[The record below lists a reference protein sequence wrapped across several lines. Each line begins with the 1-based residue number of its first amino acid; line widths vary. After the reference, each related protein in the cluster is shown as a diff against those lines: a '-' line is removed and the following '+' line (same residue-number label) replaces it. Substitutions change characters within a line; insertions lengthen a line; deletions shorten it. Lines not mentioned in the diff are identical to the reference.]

1 MVTIK
6 SNDTASD
13 TMFGDNPHDA
23 ILKAGWDNFCDQ
35 LKSAGD
41 LVFRDSTPLHDID
54 RAKGLRLLARNVS
67 LALQFQLENNNPD
80 FPELLHYFDPLRKQG
95 GDNTDAL
102 YVGAPINGKHTYRI
116 SGKRGTARYFAVTV
130 LEDGATPWGGAVV
143 GNLIDGDIEVAA
155 DGTFEIVLSPKEH
168 PGNWIRTTPGSWRV
182 TVRQFFAD
190 WENEAPMVARIDR
203 IGALHHNPQL
213 TVDDITRGLA
223 ASAAWIR
230 DSTWYWADMLD
241 KWKVQPNRF
250 LSYRQ
255 LEDNAIDATPGGEP
269 LICYWQVPADE
280 VLVVRV
286 TPPQANY
293 WSVEF
298 GNYWWETMDYRY
310 RLCST
315 NCHHAQLESNGELIL
330 VVAHDDPGVPN
341 WLDPS
346 GHMEGYITVRWIGA
360 AQYPNPEC
368 VQLKRADLFLHL
380 PGTVRKL
387 DREQRRAQLTVRRL
401 GVIKR
406 FSY

>member
-1 MVTIK
+1 ML
-6 SNDTASD
+6 
-13 TMFGDNPHDA
+13 GDNPHDA
-23 ILKAGWDNFCDQ
+23 TLKASWDDFCDQ

-41 LVFRDSTPLHDID
+41 LVFRDTTPIHDID

-67 LALQFQLENNNPD
+67 LALQFQLENNDPD

-102 YVGAPINGKHTYRI
+102 YVGAPIDGKHTYRI
-116 SGKRGTARYFAVTV
+116 SGTRGTARYFAVTV
-130 LEDGATPWGGAVV
+130 VEDGATPWGGGVV
-143 GNLIDGDIEVAA
+143 GNLIDTDIEVAS
-155 DGTFEIVLSPKEH
+155 DGTFEITLSPQEH

-190 WENEAPMVARIDR
+190 WEGETPMVARIDR
-203 IGALHHNPQL
+203 IGDVQHDPVFSVA
-213 TVDDITRGLA
+213 DITRGLA
-223 ASAAWIR
+223 DSVAWVR
-230 DSTWYWADMLD
+230 DSTLFWADTLD

-255 LEDNAIDATPGGEP
+255 LDDNAIDATPGGEP
-269 LICYWQVPADE
+269 LICYWQVPEDE

-286 TPPQANY
+286 KPPNADY
-293 WSVEF
+293 WAVEF
-298 GNYWWETMDYRY
+298 GNYWWESMDYRY

-315 NCHHAQLESNGELIL
+315 NCHHAELEADGELLL

-360 AQYPNPEC
+360 EHYPAPQCRQMKRSMLSQY
-368 VQLKRADLFLHL
+368 L
-380 PGTVRKL
+380 PAKARRMHAAERK
-387 DREQRRAQLTVRRL
+387 AQLAARRR

-406 FSY
+406 FGC